1 MVIVP
6 LKAVPSQTE
15 QIALA
20 GQSALITV
28 RTIGRL
34 LYFSLEG
41 VVENRIAR
49 DRSRLLVAAQ
59 YHGFVGD
66 FAFIDTQGLD
76 DPQYTGLGTRWQL
89 AYYNAGE

>member
-15 QIALA
+15 QIGLA
-20 GQSALITV
+20 GQSALITL
-28 RTIGRL
+28 RTIGNL

-41 VVENRIAR
+41 VVVNRIIR
-49 DRSRLLVAAQ
+49 DRARLLVDAE

-66 FAFIDTQGLD
+66 FAMIDTQGRD
-76 DPQYTGLGTRWQL
+76 DPKYTGLVARWQL
-89 AYYNAGE
+89 VYYDAGE